1 MINTFKI
8 YEELAPSMGEEPA
21 RRLTSV
27 LGLIY
32 EDLQNTVTKAEFN
45 ELRVTMQELAEA
57 QQRTEQRMETLGL
70 RVEELAEA
78 QQRTEQRMETL
89 GLRVEELAEAQ
100 QRTEQ
105 RMETL
110 GLRMEELAQAQQ
122 RTEQRMEEL
131 AEAQQRTEQRMET
144 LGMRMEELAEA
155 QQRTEQRMEELAEAQ
170 KQTAYSLTQLSRTHD
185 NTRTQIGGLARTV
198 GYALENEA
206 YRKLPALLERLYGLV
221 VEQRLIRTWV
231 NDEEI
236 NFYARARRQGEEV
249 IIVGE
254 SVVRLDDASKLGQLW
269 RKLKAVQEVE
279 NAPLVP
285 LLVAH
290 IAHPALIEQAESKGA
305 IVVQSFE
312 WD

>member
-8 YEELAPSMGEEPA
+8 YEELAPTMGEEPA

-32 EDLQNTVTKAEFN
+32 EDLQNTVTKVEFS
-45 ELRVTMQELAEA
+45 ELRATMQELAEA
-57 QQRTEQRMETLGL
+57 QKRTEQR
-70 RVEELAEA
+70 VD
-78 QQRTEQRMETL
+78 
-89 GLRVEELAEAQ
+89 
-100 QRTEQ
+100 
-105 RMETL
+105 TL
-110 GLRMEELAQAQQ
+110 GLRMEELAEAQK

-131 AEAQQRTEQRMET
+131 AEAQK
-144 LGMRMEELAEA
+144 
-155 QQRTEQRMEELAEAQ
+155 RTEQRMEELAEAQ

-185 NTRTQIGGLARTV
+185 NTRTQIGSLARTV

-221 VEQRLIRTWV
+221 VEQRLIRTWI

-254 SVVRLDDASKLGQLW
+254 SVVRLDDTSKLGQLW

-279 NAPLVP
+279 NVPLVP
-285 LLVAH
+285 LLVTH